1 MSIAIAKNHM
11 AEMNMLGMPA
21 VLDKTLTE
29 ATRDKISYTEFVDIL
44 LQAEADYRQERR
56 PVNRI
61 KAAKF
66 TVRPAFED
74 FDFTAKRS
82 ITKAE
87 IKEIYTLGWLNDAR
101 PLLLIGET
109 GVGKTFIAQAVGLH
123 ACASG
128 KSVLYMSIT
137 ALQENLAIARS
148 SGTYLRYRA
157 KLAKFD
163 LIIFDEM
170 GMRKFTATEAQD
182 LCEIIEERSIDKSI
196 AFTSQLPVSHWNEVI
211 PDAVIF
217 DAIRDRL
224 EHSALTINITGD
236 TYRGV
241 KARKLASKKKDGY
254 NSQTAAPPVTHA
266 RWVHLPETGR
276 VHYAKSCTSAE
287 NAFCAEAS
295 SRITLSCVRT

>member
-11 AEMNMLGMPA
+11 AEMNMLGMLA
-21 VLDKTLTE
+21 VLDKTLAE
-29 ATRDKISYTEFVDIL
+29 ATRDKISYTEFADIL
-44 LQAEADYRQERR
+44 LQAEADYRQERKT
-56 PVNRI
+56 VNRI

-74 FDFTAKRS
+74 FDFTAERS
-82 ITKAE
+82 ITKTE

-137 ALQENLAIARS
+137 ALQE
-148 SGTYLRYRA
+148 

-182 LCEIIEERSIDKSI
+182 LCEIIEERSIDKSV
-196 AFTSQLPVSHWNEVI
+196 AFTSQLPVAHWNEVI
-211 PDAVIF
+211 SDTVIF

-224 EHSALTINITGD
+224 EHSALTVNITGP

-241 KARKLASKKKDGY
+241 KARKLASKKKV
-254 NSQTAAPPVTHA
+254 A
-266 RWVHLPETGR
+266 
-276 VHYAKSCTSAE
+276 
-287 NAFCAEAS
+287 
-295 SRITLSCVRT
+295 

>member
-11 AEMNMLGMPA
+11 AEMNMLGMLS
-21 VLDKTLTE
+21 VLDKTLAE
-29 ATRDKISYTEFVDIL
+29 ATRDKISYTEFADIL
-44 LQAEADYRQERR
+44 LQAEADYRQERKT
-56 PVNRI
+56 VNRI

-74 FDFTAKRS
+74 FDFTAERS
-82 ITKAE
+82 ITKAQ

-123 ACASG
+123 ACANG

-148 SGTYLRYRA
+148 SGSYLRYRA

-182 LCEIIEERSIDKSI
+182 LCEIIEERSIDKSV
-196 AFTSQLPVSHWNEVI
+196 AFTSPVAHWNEVI
-211 PDAVIF
+211 SDTVIF

-224 EHSALTINITGD
+224 EHSALTVNITGP

-241 KARKLASKKKDGY
+241 KARKLASKKKV
-254 NSQTAAPPVTHA
+254 A
-266 RWVHLPETGR
+266 
-276 VHYAKSCTSAE
+276 
-287 NAFCAEAS
+287 
-295 SRITLSCVRT
+295 

>member
-11 AEMNMLGMPA
+11 AEMNMLGMLA
-21 VLDKTLTE
+21 VLDKTLAD
-29 ATRDKISYTEFVDIL
+29 ATRDKISYSEFVDIL
-44 LQAEADYRQERR
+44 LQAEADYRQERKTA
-56 PVNRI
+56 NRI

-101 PLLLIGET
+101 PLLLIGQT

-137 ALQENLAIARS
+137 ALLENLAIARS
-148 SGTYLRYRA
+148 SGTYLRYRD

-163 LIIFDEM
+163 LD
-170 GMRKFTATEAQD
+170 
-182 LCEIIEERSIDKSI
+182 
-196 AFTSQLPVSHWNEVI
+196 
-211 PDAVIF
+211 
-217 DAIRDRL
+217 
-224 EHSALTINITGD
+224 
-236 TYRGV
+236 
-241 KARKLASKKKDGY
+241 
-254 NSQTAAPPVTHA
+254 
-266 RWVHLPETGR
+266 HL
-276 VHYAKSCTSAE
+276 
-287 NAFCAEAS
+287 
-295 SRITLSCVRT
+295 

>member
-11 AEMNMLGMPA
+11 AEMNMLGMLS

-29 ATRDKISYTEFVDIL
+29 ATRDKISYTEFADIL
-44 LQAEADYRQERR
+44 LQAEADYRQDRKTT
-56 PVNRI
+56 NRI

-66 TVRPAFED
+66 TVRPALED

-101 PLLLIGET
+101 PLLLIGQT
-109 GVGKTFIAQAVGLH
+109 GVGKTFIAQAIGLH
-123 ACASG
+123 ACANG
-128 KSVLYMSIT
+128 KSVLYMNIT
-137 ALQENLAIARS
+137 RLLENLAIARS
-148 SGTYLRYRA
+148 GATYLRYRD

-163 LIIFDEM
+163 LIIIDEM
-170 GMRKFTATEAQD
+170 GMRNFTATEAQD
-182 LCEIIEERSIDKSI
+182 LCEIIEERSINKSI

-224 EHSALTINITGD
+224 EHSALTINITGE

-241 KARKLASKKKDGY
+241 KARKLASKKKD
-254 NSQTAAPPVTHA
+254 A
-266 RWVHLPETGR
+266 
-276 VHYAKSCTSAE
+276 
-287 NAFCAEAS
+287 
-295 SRITLSCVRT
+295 

>member
-1 MSIAIAKNHM
+1 MSTAIAKNLM
-11 AEMNMLGMPA
+11 AEMKLLGMFA
-21 VLDKTLTE
+21 AFDQSVTD
-29 ATRDKISYTEFVDIL
+29 ATRDQTSYTEFLDNL
-44 LQAEADYRQERR
+44 LQAEADYRQERKTGY
-56 PVNRI
+56 RI

-66 TVRPAFED
+66 TLRPAFED
-74 FDFTAKRS
+74 IDFTASRS
-82 ITKAE
+82 INKTQ
-87 IKEIYTLGWLNDAR
+87 IKELYSLQWLNDAR
-101 PLLLIGET
+101 PVLLIGQT
-109 GVGKTFIAQAVGLH
+109 GVGKTFIAQAAGLH

-196 AFTSQLPVSHWNEVI
+196 AFTSQLPVAHWSEVI
-211 PDAVIF
+211 SDTVIF

-224 EHSALTINITGD
+224 EHSALTVNITGP

-241 KARKLASKKKDGY
+241 KARKLASKKKV
-254 NSQTAAPPVTHA
+254 A
-266 RWVHLPETGR
+266 
-276 VHYAKSCTSAE
+276 
-287 NAFCAEAS
+287 
-295 SRITLSCVRT
+295 